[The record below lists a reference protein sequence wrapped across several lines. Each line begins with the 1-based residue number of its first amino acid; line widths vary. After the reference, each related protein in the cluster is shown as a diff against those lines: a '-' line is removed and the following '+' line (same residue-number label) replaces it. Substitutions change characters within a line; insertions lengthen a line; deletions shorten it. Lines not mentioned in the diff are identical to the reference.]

1 MLFDDDPCGTA
12 FAVRCPSK
20 RMLITAGHNVVQNN
34 VVVGDGNSFSICRR
48 TERNDDGTIV
58 ITGKQDVTVIEFD
71 ATADWAV
78 LAINEIPF
86 NDNEMLTIC
95 PFDEIEP
102 TINEPYYKIYHCPCE
117 DFNSGI
123 LNVLELCAMPWMK
136 TCGFARLQGT
146 LSFYVGLSK
155 GSSGGCVIDKT
166 NGRAVAFHVESD
178 SSVLTVQ
185 EAKAKSVEKTGTEY
199 EKALPD
205 MTDVFESISQ
215 AIDSSAHNHN
225 SISKCVIISKYAD
238 LIRCLGL
245 DPNDY
250 IHNEPS
256 SSVTSKKVKR
266 R

>member
-12 FAVRCPSK
+12 FAVRCPSN
-20 RMLITAGHNVVQNN
+20 RMLITAGHNVVEND
-34 VVVGDGNSFSICRR
+34 VVGDGTFSICRR
-48 TERNDDGTIV
+48 TERIDDGTIV
-58 ITGKQDVTVIEFD
+58 IMEKQVVTVIGFD

-78 LAINEIPF
+78 LAINETDIIPF
-86 NDNEMLTIC
+86 NDIEMLTIC

-166 NGRAVAFHVESD
+166 NGRAVAFHVQSE
-178 SSVLTVQ
+178 SSVLTVE
-185 EAKAKSVEKTGTEY
+185 EAKAKSVEKT
-199 EKALPD
+199 LPD
-205 MTDVFESISQ
+205 MTFESISE
-215 AIDSSAHNHN
+215 AVNSSAHNHN
-225 SISKCVIISKYAD
+225 SISKCVIISKHAD
-238 LIRCLGL
+238 LIRCLEL
-245 DPNDY
+245 DPNEY
-250 IHNEPS
+250 IHNEPL
-256 SSVTSKKVKR
+256 SSVKSKKVNR
-266 R
+266 RQVKKYK

>member
-1 MLFDDDPCGTA
+1 
-12 FAVRCPSK
+12 
-20 RMLITAGHNVVQNN
+20 MLITAGHNVVEND
-34 VVVGDGNSFSICRR
+34 VVVGGTFSICRR
-48 TERNDDGTIV
+48 TERIDDGTIV
-58 ITGKQDVTVIEFD
+58 IMEKQVVTVIGFD

-78 LAINEIPF
+78 LAINETVIPF
-86 NDNEMLTIC
+86 NDIEMLTIC

-166 NGRAVAFHVESD
+166 NGRAVAFHVQSE
-178 SSVLTVQ
+178 SSVLTVE
-185 EAKAKSVEKTGTEY
+185 EAKAKSVEKTGIECPTN

-205 MTDVFESISQ
+205 MTDPFESISQ
-215 AIDSSAHNHN
+215 AVYSSAHNHN
-225 SISKCVIISKYAD
+225 SISKCVIISKHAD
-238 LIRCLGL
+238 LIRCLEL
-245 DPNDY
+245 NPDEY

-256 SSVTSKKVKR
+256 SSIKSKKANRRKVKKYK
-266 R
+266 